1 MPLPSEILPFPSP
14 RRSALLNRRRH
25 RGQNVAGADMA
36 RSASHAHIRRR
47 HVLVTNDFPPKQGG
61 IQNYLYEIYRRL
73 PEQDIAVVTSAYPA
87 SEEFD
92 RQAGFEIVRLPKRWL
107 LPTPGLTKR
116 ITDILADM
124 APDSVALDP
133 ALPLGDLAR
142 KIGASCTLVVHG
154 AEVVI
159 PTRLPILRAW
169 MTQVLR
175 ACDGIIASS
184 QYTNSEFA
192 KLPVSSGGRTLK
204 SSIVPPG
211 VDTAR
216 FFPADEALRRQLRAR
231 FGYGDDD
238 FVVVGISRLVPRKGM
253 DKLIEACAIA
263 KADIPGLRLV
273 IGGDGRER
281 HRLERQASRAKLE
294 VAFIGR
300 VDDHEM
306 VGLYQTGDLFAML
319 CRNRWFGLEQ
329 EGFGIVF
336 LEAAS
341 CGIPQLAGNSGGA
354 AEAVAHGVSGF
365 VISNPKDATE
375 VARRIVELA
384 QNPELRETLGRQ
396 ARQRAVRQFDY
407 GLLATSYAA
416 HFGL

>member
-1 MPLPSEILPFPSP
+1 
-14 RRSALLNRRRH
+14 
-25 RGQNVAGADMA
+25 MA
-36 RSASHAHIRRR
+36 RSQVHQHVRRR
-47 HVLVTNDFPPKQGG
+47 HVLVTNDFPPKHGG

-73 PEQDIAVVTSAYPA
+73 PEEDIAVVTAQYPS

-92 RQAGFEIVRLPKRWL
+92 RQAGFEIVRLPRRWL
-107 LPTPGLTKR
+107 LPTPALGR
-116 ITDILADM
+116 DIASILADM

-142 KIGASCTLVVHG
+142 RIGPSCTLVVHG

-159 PTRLPILRAW
+159 PTRLPLLRTW
-169 MTQVLR
+169 LIQVLR
-175 ACDGIIASS
+175 ASDGMIVGSH
-184 QYTNSEFA
+184 YTNSALA
-192 KLPVSSGGRTLK
+192 KLPLSPAGRTFK

-211 VDTAR
+211 VDTTR
-216 FFPADEALRRQLRAR
+216 FIPAGDALRRELRAR
-231 FGYGDDD
+231 LGYGDDD
-238 FVVVGISRLVPRKGM
+238 FVVVGISRLVARKGM
-253 DKLIEACAIA
+253 DKLIAACAIA
-263 KADIPGLRLV
+263 SAEIPRLRLV

-281 HRLERQASRAKLE
+281 ARLERQASRANLE

-300 VDDHEM
+300 VSENEK
-306 VGLYQTGDLFAML
+306 VGLYQAGDLFAML

-354 AEAVAHGVSGF
+354 AEAVAHGESGF
-365 VISNPKDATE
+365 VIHDPKDATE
-375 VARRIVELA
+375 VARRIVEMA
-384 QNPELRETLGRQ
+384 RNPELRETLGHQ
-396 ARQRAVRQFDY
+396 ARLRALSQFDY
-407 GLLATSYAA
+407 GLLARSYAA